1 MQFKD
6 AVFICLLNLLLRVM
20 QREIPIDE
28 ENKTEIAYVMPIEDA
43 EYLIKAGYLHGYTH
57 GTNKMTAG
65 VDCRFIVDHY
75 FDMKKR
81 VK

>member
-1 MQFKD
+1 MEQMIEVNMAYKTID
-6 AVFICLLNLLLRVM
+6 ALMRHLR
-20 QREIPIDE
+20 
-28 ENKTEIAYVMPIEDA
+28 NSGIAIKGGKQKRQ
-43 EYLIKAGYLHGYTH
+43 LINTGYLHGYTH